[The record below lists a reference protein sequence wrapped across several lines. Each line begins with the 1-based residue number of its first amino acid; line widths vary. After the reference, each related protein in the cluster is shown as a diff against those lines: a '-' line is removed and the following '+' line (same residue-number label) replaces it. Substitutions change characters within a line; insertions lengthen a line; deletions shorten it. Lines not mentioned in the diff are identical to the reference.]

1 MSINRKIFKS
11 CNLFPQGRP
20 TVHEFPEPFYLN
32 ISIYIL
38 RDIHLKF
45 KFVKSSYI
53 LQEIP
58 PARRAYFQ
66 TTYLKKKKNLNKTI
80 SNSLLCLLFY
90 MKTINKPVGD
100 WILCWGVS
108 DTLRWNI
115 SVVCFLRENSGSQD
129 HCGKN

>member
-1 MSINRKIFKS
+1 MSINRRIFKS
-11 CNLFPQGRP
+11 CNLFLQGRP

-58 PARRAYFQ
+58 PARKAYFQ
-66 TTYLKKKKNLNKTI
+66 TTHLKKKI
-80 SNSLLCLLFY
+80 
-90 MKTINKPVGD
+90 
-100 WILCWGVS
+100 
-108 DTLRWNI
+108 
-115 SVVCFLRENSGSQD
+115 
-129 HCGKN
+129 